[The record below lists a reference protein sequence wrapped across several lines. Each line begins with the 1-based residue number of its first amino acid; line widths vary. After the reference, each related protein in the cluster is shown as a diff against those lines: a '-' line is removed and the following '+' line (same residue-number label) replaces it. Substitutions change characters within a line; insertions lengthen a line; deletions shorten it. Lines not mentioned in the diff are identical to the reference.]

1 MSTMIFYQMSR
12 FNDHTTFME
21 EALDYWYQELPYHKL
36 QRIYATDSITI
47 ELQQSWYKLSYHQ
60 KNKIYEDRIYKDAQ

>member
-1 MSTMIFYQMSR
+1 
-12 FNDHTTFME
+12 ME
-21 EALDYWYQELPYHKL
+21 QSLDYIYQELPYRLL
-36 QRIYATDSITI
+36 QKIYGTDDITN